1 MEYSTLKPIEQNF
14 KDIRNVR
21 QINNNEIV
29 YKSLIEDDLKIF
41 YKNINIKEYNRILED
56 LKLTESEFISKCKN
70 DNLFC
75 KLASRT
81 ISKKAS
87 RQGSKDETEQL
98 ITCDIIAKKCGLSI
112 KNLTATELRPTK
124 DGFIVSKY
132 DMKIKQI
139 SKDCCLKSF
148 DAEISGKI
156 SGFITAKVAYGTGG
170 HQDNVF
176 EEMDTLAEWWQKYKS
191 ETKDLLIIL
200 IDTDLIT
207 KFIIIKE
214 KYRNI
219 NNIKVFNHI
228 EFQQYMIDTYYT
240 DEIM

>member
-1 MEYSTLKPIEQNF
+1 MEYSKPKPIEQNF
-14 KDIRNVR
+14 KDIRNIR
-21 QINNNEIV
+21 QTNNNETV
-29 YKSLIEDDLKIF
+29 YKSLIEGDVKTF
-41 YKNINIKEYNRILED
+41 YNNINFKEYNRILED

-70 DNLFC
+70 DNLFS

-98 ITCDIIAKKCGLSI
+98 ITCNIIAKKCGLSI
-112 KNLTATELRPTK
+112 KNLTPTELRPTK

-156 SGFITAKVAYGTGG
+156 NGFITAKVAYGTGG

-191 ETKDLLIIL
+191 ETKDFLIIL